1 MRNKFKRTRIMGKL
15 SVQSFAK
22 LPNDYAIVERS
33 RSLSLLEEKL
43 IYMLIN
49 AMQKR
54 YESEK
59 KNAVIDY
66 DYIAS
71 DIIGF
76 DDYRNTMQ
84 ISSKDNSELIA
95 TLKDLFNFTL
105 YVEYNQAIEFIH
117 LFERIRIEKST
128 LTITYKFHN
137 CFIMYFTGICKD
149 YFKLSIQEVISLN
162 STYAIRIYQILKT
175 KQNMTICEF
184 EYSIDELKKMLNI
197 QDKYGRYNDFKRFV
211 IELSK
216 QQINDSE
223 VSEFSIDY
231 EEIKTSRAVTSIKFH
246 ILKKGKNY
254 YDEQQTL
261 PNYKIDLIKKI
272 CQNIKKS
279 DKSKTTVEFILAEK
293 ILQELTHKKPLL
305 PLVRNYLLTIERHLD
320 KKFHVFD

>member
-1 MRNKFKRTRIMGKL
+1 MAKL

-49 AMQKR
+49 TMQKR
-54 YESEK
+54 YEGEK
-59 KNAVIDY
+59 KNASIDY

-71 DIIGF
+71 GSVGF
-76 DDYRNTMQ
+76 EEFRQIMQ
-84 ISSKDNSELIA
+84 INCKDNKIIIQS
-95 TLKDLFNFTL
+95 LKDLFNFTL
-105 YVEYNQAIEFIH
+105 YVDFDNILKFIH
-117 LFERIRIEKST
+117 LFEEMEIDKTRLVIN
-128 LTITYKFHN
+128 YKFHN
-137 CFIMYFTGICKD
+137 RFIMYFTGICKD

-197 QDKYGRYNDFKRFV
+197 QDKYERYNDFKRFV